1 MNAQIQSVF
10 RKRKLTYTAL
20 ILAVLVIYFFSSA
33 ITKFHLSE
41 GLASFPKAFLWIGEN
56 LIPDALAVRRF
67 PKILDKLLEMV
78 LLSVAVTVL
87 ATIFA
92 FFTSLFGSGA
102 TGFHGVINRIV
113 RIVAAFFR
121 NVPDVVWA
129 MLLMF
134 SFGQN
139 NLTGFFALFFT
150 TFGMLTRAFIER
162 CSMHWNCATSR
173 HMNIPWE
180 SI

>member
-67 PKILDKLLEMV
+67 PKILDKLLETV

-87 ATIFA
+87 AAIFA

-102 TGFHGVINRIV
+102 TGFHGVINRS
-113 RIVAAFFR
+113 AFRVQLRRFVEKKGCCTCLVQQPFGIRPDPEELFR
-121 NVPDVVWA
+121 R
-129 MLLMF
+129 
-134 SFGQN
+134 SG
-139 NLTGFFALFFT
+139 
-150 TFGMLTRAFIER
+150 IY
-162 CSMHWNCATSR
+162 
-173 HMNIPWE
+173 

>member
-10 RKRKLTYTAL
+10 QKRKLTYTAL

-67 PKILDKLLEMV
+67 PKILDKLLETV

-87 ATIFA
+87 AAIFA

-134 SFGQN
+134 SFRQN
-139 NLTGFFALFFT
+139 ILTGFFALFFT
-150 TFGMLTRAFIER
+150 TFGMLTRAFPVPLLNGAPCTGTARPAGI
-162 CSMHWNCATSR
+162 
-173 HMNIPWE
+173 
-180 SI
+180 